1 MGHNFTMDSEIKQH
15 IFLLSGY
22 TPRAT
27 ALLERVEKACG
38 NHAVVVLIEDVGH
51 ILEKRVRDTQSV
63 VILDLPN
70 IKKSAIQTIQ
80 SVIKQSAHI
89 KILAIHIYTTK
100 LLVEPLIQAGI
111 HGYLMYEPSIKEVR
125 EAIASVS
132 HDELYLPPQIY
143 R

>member
-1 MGHNFTMDSEIKQH
+1 MDSEVKQH

-22 TPRAT
+22 TPRST
-27 ALLERVEKACG
+27 ALLERVENACS

-51 ILEKRVRDTQSV
+51 ILEKRVQDSQSI

-70 IKKSAIQTIQ
+70 IKSSAIQTIQ
-80 SVIKQSAHI
+80 SVINQSADI

-111 HGYLMYEPSIKEVR
+111 HGYLMYEPSIKELR

-132 HDELYLPPQIY
+132 LDELYLPPQIY
-143 R
+143 S